1 MEKIKIAPSILSADF
16 ANLERDINMV
26 EKAGAEWLHLDI
38 MDGHFVNN
46 ITLGPVVVSALRP
59 KSKLFFDAHLMIENP
74 DKYLEAFAKAGAD
87 LICVHLETLT
97 DATATFK
104 KIKELGKKVGL
115 ALNPDKKFEDVK
127 PYLPEIDMVL
137 FMSVWPGFAAQKMIP
152 EVLNEISRTRKYI
165 NENKLTVDIE
175 IDGGINKETV
185 KSAIEAGAN
194 IIVSGSAVF
203 KDPDPAK
210 VIEFYKSCS

>member
-16 ANLERDINMV
+16 ANLERDITMA
-26 EKAGAEWLHLDI
+26 EKAGADWLHLDI

-46 ITLGPVVVSALRP
+46 ITVGPDVVDSLRP

-74 DKYLEAFAKAGAD
+74 EKYLAAFAEAGAD

-97 DATATFK
+97 NPSETFK
-104 KIKELGKKVGL
+104 KIRALNKKVGL
-115 ALNPDKKFEDVK
+115 AVNPDKKFEDIK
-127 PYLPEIDMVL
+127 PYLSEIDMIL
-137 FMSVWPGFAAQKMIP
+137 FMSVWPGFSGQKFI
-152 EVLNEISRTRKYI
+152 ESVLTEINKTRAYLDK
-165 NENKLTVDIE
+165 EGLSTDIQ

-185 KSAIEAGAN
+185 RAAISAGAN

-203 KDPDPAK
+203 KDPDPAA
-210 VIEFYKSCS
+210 VIKFYKTCG